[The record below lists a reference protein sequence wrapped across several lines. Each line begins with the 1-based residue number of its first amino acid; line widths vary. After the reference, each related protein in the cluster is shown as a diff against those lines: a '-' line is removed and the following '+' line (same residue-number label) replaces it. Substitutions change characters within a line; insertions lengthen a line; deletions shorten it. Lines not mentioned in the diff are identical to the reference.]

1 MKERGE
7 EMKKKHK
14 VIQMLGGATLLYILA
29 VLFIGGA
36 TLLLFKNLTFLIEP
50 VVKVFQVVLP
60 PLTMTLVLY
69 FVLKPVV
76 KFLVGLG
83 LSKVLSI
90 IITLCTLTAAF
101 ILSTALALPLLIQQ
115 FERLIENFPNYLIE
129 AERVIETF
137 IQNTRYEQAYHEGLE
152 VLANW
157 INQVSNNVGVYLGNI
172 IFGASQVFST
182 ITHVLLLLLTVPI
195 ITFFLLKNDRQFVEY
210 SLGIFPP
217 RLRHEV
223 KEIIRTMENQVGAY
237 LKGQLVVCVIIGTL
251 TFIGFLI
258 IDMPFSG
265 SLAFLVGATAIV
277 PYIGPVVAFFPCA
290 IIAIMTSPT
299 MFIQLCIVWIV
310 VQLLNGELIEP
321 QVMGKHMVI
330 HPVTII
336 FVLWIMGEL
345 FGMFGLIFGIP
356 FYAIVKVLVVFGFRK
371 FKQRYN
377 RIYAEDVPYEE
388 TEFSLESYTKKSSH
402 G

>member
-1 MKERGE
+1 
-7 EMKKKHK
+7 MKKNK
-14 VIQMLGGATLLYILA
+14 VVQLLGGTTLLYFLT
-29 VLFIGGA
+29 VLFISGS
-36 TLLLFKNLTFLIEP
+36 TLLLFTNLTFLFEP

-69 FVLKPVV
+69 FILKPVV

-101 ILSTALALPLLIQQ
+101 ILSTALVLPLLIQQ
-115 FERLIENFPNYLIE
+115 FERLIENFPKYLIE
-129 AERVIETF
+129 AEIVIESL
-137 IQNTRYEQAYHEGLE
+137 IQNTRYEQAYHEGLD
-152 VLANW
+152 VLVNW

-195 ITFFLLKNDRQFVEY
+195 ITFFLLKNDRQFIEY

-217 RLRHEV
+217 KLRHEA

-237 LKGQLVVCVIIGTL
+237 LKGQLVVCVIIGIL

-299 MFIQLCIVWIV
+299 LFIQLCIVWIV

-345 FGMFGLIFGIP
+345 FGMFGLVFGIP
-356 FYAIVKVLVVFGFRK
+356 LYAISKVLVIFLFRK
-371 FKQRYN
+371 FKKRYN
-377 RIYAEDVPYEE
+377 RIHVEDVPYEE
-388 TEFSLESYTKKSSH
+388 TEFSLESYTKKKSNS
-402 G
+402 

>member
-60 PLTMTLVLY
+60 PLIMTLVLY

-277 PYIGPVVAFFPCA
+277 PYIGPVVAF
-290 IIAIMTSPT
+290 S
-299 MFIQLCIVWIV
+299 L
-310 VQLLNGELIEP
+310 VQ
-321 QVMGKHMVI
+321 
-330 HPVTII
+330 
-336 FVLWIMGEL
+336 
-345 FGMFGLIFGIP
+345 
-356 FYAIVKVLVVFGFRK
+356 
-371 FKQRYN
+371 
-377 RIYAEDVPYEE
+377 
-388 TEFSLESYTKKSSH
+388 SLQS
-402 G
+402 

>member
-60 PLTMTLVLY
+60 PLIMTLVLY

-90 IITLCTLTAAF
+90 IITICTLTAAF

-195 ITFFLLKNDRQFVEY
+195 ITFFLLKNDRQFLEY

-356 FYAIVKVLVVFGFRK
+356 LYAIVKVLVVFGFRK

>member
-210 SLGIFPP
+210 SLGIFP
-217 RLRHEV
+217 LD
-223 KEIIRTMENQVGAY
+223 Y
-237 LKGQLVVCVIIGTL
+237 
-251 TFIGFLI
+251 
-258 IDMPFSG
+258 
-265 SLAFLVGATAIV
+265 
-277 PYIGPVVAFFPCA
+277 
-290 IIAIMTSPT
+290 
-299 MFIQLCIVWIV
+299 
-310 VQLLNGELIEP
+310 
-321 QVMGKHMVI
+321 VMK
-330 HPVTII
+330 
-336 FVLWIMGEL
+336 
-345 FGMFGLIFGIP
+345 
-356 FYAIVKVLVVFGFRK
+356 
-371 FKQRYN
+371 
-377 RIYAEDVPYEE
+377 
-388 TEFSLESYTKKSSH
+388 SKKSF
-402 G
+402 GRWKIRWAPI

>member
-1 MKERGE
+1 
-7 EMKKKHK
+7 MKKKHK